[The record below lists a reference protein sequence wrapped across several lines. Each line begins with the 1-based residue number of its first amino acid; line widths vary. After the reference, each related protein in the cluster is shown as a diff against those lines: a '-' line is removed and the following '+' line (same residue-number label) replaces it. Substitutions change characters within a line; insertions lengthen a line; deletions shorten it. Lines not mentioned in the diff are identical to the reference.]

1 MGRKGIIKKVKKE
14 KERIKMY
21 ISERQIEAVV
31 KTLKDNEYRLSDG
44 YGYYYFYDK
53 EDNYR
58 PDGLTDK
65 ALHDF
70 DLNFVLREIAIDI
83 INNLNEVIYNVT

>member
-1 MGRKGIIKKVKKE
+1 MGCKEIIKKVKKE

-31 KTLKDNEYRLSDG
+31 KILKDNEYRLSDG
-44 YGYYYFYDK
+44 YEHYYFYDK

-58 PDGLTDK
+58 FNDLTDED
-65 ALHDF
+65 LHDF

-83 INNLNEVIYNVT
+83 INDLNEVIYSGT